1 MAEEDIAYLLS
12 RGKLAEPFETEQSEI
27 NRLVDK
33 SKVKDFID
41 QQKKKSTV
49 NCTKRDLNIV
59 YKWLVSKNELRS
71 IETIHA
77 TELDAYLAEFYVN
90 VKKDNG
96 SEYEPGSIDSIRAS
110 VERHLRES
118 EYPPSLRDK
127 VFYFST
133 RALSAKQIQLN
144 NLEKD
149 KNQKQRKQ

>member
-12 RGKLAEPFETEQSEI
+12 RGELAEPLETEQSEI

-71 IETIHA
+71 IESIPA
-77 TELDAYLAEFYVN
+77 TELDTPL
-90 VKKDNG
+90 
-96 SEYEPGSIDSIRAS
+96 I
-110 VERHLRES
+110 
-118 EYPPSLRDK
+118 
-127 VFYFST
+127 
-133 RALSAKQIQLN
+133 LSQG
-144 NLEKD
+144 D
-149 KNQKQRKQ
+149 

>member
-1 MAEEDIAYLLS
+1 MAEEDIEYLLS
-12 RGKLAEPFETEQSEI
+12 RGKLAEPLETEQSEI

-77 TELDAYLAEFYVN
+77 TELDAYLAEFHVN

-118 EYPPSLRDK
+118 EYPHSLRDK
-127 VFYFST
+127 VFDFST
-133 RALSAKQIQLN
+133 RALSVKQIQLN

>member
-12 RGKLAEPFETEQSEI
+12 RGELAEPLETEQSEI

-71 IETIHA
+71 IETIPA
-77 TELDAYLAEFYVN
+77 TELDTYLAEFYVN

-118 EYPPSLRDK
+118 EYPHSLRDK
-127 VFYFST
+127 VFYFSA
-133 RALSAKQIQLN
+133 RALSAKQIQLK

>member
-12 RGKLAEPFETEQSEI
+12 RGKLAEPLETEQSEI

-118 EYPPSLRDK
+118 EYPHSLRDK
-127 VFYFST
+127 VLDFST
-133 RALSAKQIQLN
+133 SALSAKQIQLN

>member
-1 MAEEDIAYLLS
+1 MAEDIAYLLS
-12 RGKLAEPFETEQSEI
+12 RGELAEPLETEQSEI

-59 YKWLVSKNELRS
+59 YKWLVSKNELRL
-71 IETIHA
+71 IETIPA
-77 TELDAYLAEFYVN
+77 TELDTYLAEFYVN

-110 VERHLRES
+110 VERHLCES
-118 EYPPSLRDK
+118 EYPHSLRDK
-127 VFYFST
+127 VFDFSM
-133 RALSAKQIQLN
+133 RALSAK
-144 NLEKD
+144 KFS
-149 KNQKQRKQ
+149 

>member
-1 MAEEDIAYLLS
+1 MAEEDIVYLLS
-12 RGKLAEPFETEQSEI
+12 RGELAGPLETEQSEI

-59 YKWLVSKNELRS
+59 YKWLVSKNELRL
-71 IETIHA
+71 IETIPA
-77 TELDAYLAEFYVN
+77 TELDTYLAEFYVN

-110 VERHLRES
+110 ASARHLCEP
-118 EYPPSLRDK
+118 EYPHSLRDK
-127 VFYFST
+127 VFDFSM
-133 RALSAKQIQLN
+133 RALMPLSAK
-144 NLEKD
+144 KFS
-149 KNQKQRKQ
+149 

>member
-12 RGKLAEPFETEQSEI
+12 RGKLAEPLETEQSEI

-77 TELDAYLAEFYVN
+77 TELDAYLAEFHVN

-118 EYPPSLRDK
+118 EYPHSLRDK
-127 VFYFST
+127 VFDFST